1 MVTLYHRTTEGAQGT
16 LLRMGFATVKV
27 ITGRKTC
34 TLAFGSPTA
43 RSTRM
48 KAPSATR
55 CFVLNL
61 TSPTMRLRNLSGSRT
76 ASLTANGPFL
86 HA

>member
-1 MVTLYHRTTEGAQGT
+1 MVTFYHRTTEGAQGT
-16 LLRMGFATVKV
+16 LLRVDFATVKV
-27 ITGRKTC
+27 ITGRKIY

-55 CFVLNL
+55 CFVLNSTL
-61 TSPTMRLRNLSGSRT
+61 ATVSLRNLSGSRT
-76 ASLTANGPFL
+76 ASLTASGSFL